1 MRRRNNSIPGCLIT
15 SSLVLVL
22 CMIGVAA
29 AAIFTGGPAPLP
41 APDRSGSGPTGAER
55 ALLQAYL
62 IARGSALNRPAGNP
76 AAMAEIIV
84 LPGESAE
91 AVIQRLAQAGIVQ
104 DTSLLRSYLRF
115 YGLDT
120 RIQAGRYGL
129 TGEMSIPQLAE
140 ALQLAIV
147 NQARLTVPE
156 GWRLEQIADALPS
169 DGIGF
174 SAAEFLQAASDPDTL
189 ATGLGI
195 TGASA
200 EGFLFP
206 ETYALGAGT
215 SAEEL
220 VDRMLSTFDER
231 VSDEFRRKFEAQG
244 LSLEQAV
251 TLASIVERE
260 AIVPDER
267 PLIAGVFLN
276 RLQQGM
282 RLEADPT
289 VQYALGRQPGGEWW
303 KAPLTQADL
312 ELDSPFNTYLYSG
325 LPPAP
330 IANPG
335 LSSLQAVAEPAQ
347 TEFLFFRAACDGS
360 GRHRFATSFDEHLSN
375 ACPEA

>member
-1 MRRRNNSIPGCLIT
+1 MRRRSSSIPGCLIFA
-15 SSLVLVL
+15 SLGLVL

-29 AAIFTGGPAPLP
+29 AAILAGGSAPSP
-41 APDRSGSGPTGAER
+41 APDPSQDGPPGAER
-55 ALLQAYL
+55 ALLQIYL
-62 IARGSALNRPAGNP
+62 TLRAPALNRPAGNP
-76 AAMAEIIV
+76 ETLAEITV

-91 AVIQRLAQAGIVQ
+91 VVIQRLAEAGIVQ
-104 DTSLLRSYLRF
+104 DAALLRSYLR
-115 YGLDT
+115 YYRLDT
-120 RIQAGRYGL
+120 RIQAGRYAL

-147 NQARLTVPE
+147 HQARLTVPE

-169 DGIGF
+169 EGIDF
-174 SAAEFLQAASDPDTL
+174 TAAEFLAAASQAEKL
-189 ATGLGI
+189 ESVLGI
-195 TGASA
+195 TAA
-200 EGFLFP
+200 NTEGYLFP

-220 VDRMLSTFDER
+220 VDTMLSTFEER
-231 VSDEFRRKFEAQG
+231 VSAELRSGFEAQG
-244 LSLEQAV
+244 LSLQQAV

-260 AIVPDER
+260 AIVPEER

-276 RLQQGM
+276 RLRSGM

-303 KAPLTQADL
+303 KAPLTLADL
-312 ELDSPFNTYLYSG
+312 ELDSPYNSYLYSG
-325 LPPAP
+325 VPPGP

-335 LSSLQAVAEPAQ
+335 LSALQAVAFPAQ

-360 GRHRFATSFDEHLSN
+360 GRHQFALTFDEHLGN
-375 ACPEA
+375 ACP

>member
-1 MRRRNNSIPGCLIT
+1 MRRRSSSIPGCLIST
-15 SSLVLVL
+15 SVVLVL

-29 AAIFTGGPAPLP
+29 AAILSGGSAPLL
-41 APDRSGSGPTGAER
+41 APDPSGNAPTGVER

-62 IARGSALNRPAGNP
+62 AVRGSALNRPAGDP
-76 AAMAEIIV
+76 EAMAEIIV

-91 AVIQRLAQAGIVQ
+91 AVIQRLAEAGIVK
-104 DTSLLRSYLRF
+104 DTSLLRSYLRY

-120 RIQAGRYGL
+120 RIQAGRYAL
-129 TGEMSIPQLAE
+129 TGEMSIPLVAE

-156 GWRLEQIADALPS
+156 GWRLEQIADALPP

-174 SAAEFLQAASDPDTL
+174 TAAEFLQAASEPGTL
-189 ATGLGI
+189 EAGVGI

-231 VSDEFRRKFEAQG
+231 VSQELRRGFEGQG
-244 LSLEQAV
+244 LSLRQAV

-276 RLQQGM
+276 RLRQGM

-303 KAPLTQADL
+303 KAPLSQADL
-312 ELDSPFNTYLYSG
+312 ELDSPYNTYLYSG
-325 LPPAP
+325 LPPGP

-360 GRHRFATSFDEHLSN
+360 GRHRFATTFDEHLSN
-375 ACPEA
+375 ACP